1 MSGVSHHN
9 LQPIERSPIYEQ
21 VAERL
26 REFIDAQRLNP
37 GDKLMSEREI
47 AGLLG
52 VSRTSVRQALT
63 ALRVRGLVEIRHG
76 DGVYLLR
83 APRDVIPTLA
93 AEIADSEVDHPM
105 IWEVREAI
113 EVQSARLAASR
124 RDDADLQAMRAALE
138 DMASQISAGGDGIEE
153 DRRFHR
159 AVAHAAHNP
168 LLLQMTQQLAEVID
182 RTSAAS
188 LTLAGRPVISL
199 EAHRRILDAIER
211 ADPTAAA
218 DAMRDHVAESGASV
232 YLNDAA
238 SK

>member
-1 MSGVSHHN
+1 MTDHSF
-9 LQPIERSPIYEQ
+9 QPIARSPVYEQ
-21 VAERL
+21 VAQRL
-26 REFIDAQRLNP
+26 REFIDAQQLNP

-47 AGLLG
+47 AGSLG

-83 APRDVIPTLA
+83 SPRDVIPTLA

-113 EVQSARLAASR
+113 EVQSSRLAAR
-124 RDDADLQAMRAALE
+124 RREQADLQAMRAALE
-138 DMASQISAGGDGIEE
+138 DMAAELEAGADGIDE

-159 AVAHAAHNP
+159 AVAHAARNP
-168 LLLQMTQQLAEVID
+168 LLLQLTQQLSEVID

-188 LTLAGRPVISL
+188 LTLAGRPIVSL
-199 EAHRRILDAIER
+199 QAHRRILAAIEQS
-211 ADPTAAA
+211 DESAAA
-218 DAMRDHVAESGASV
+218 DAMREHIAESGASV
-232 YLNDAA
+232 YLRGPGEA
-238 SK
+238 